1 MSKSGDRPSSIRL
14 PHRVIGLTGGMGMGK
29 TTVSHYL
36 ATTHHVPLMDAD
48 ILARDA
54 MAAETPL
61 FSELLERYGA
71 AILHPNGTIDRARLG
86 ELVFASK
93 AELLWLEQRIHPY
106 VRDRLHRWLEARAI
120 PQTPIVAIVVPLLF
134 EARMTD
140 LVTEIWTVCCT
151 PEQQVQRIQ
160 QRDRTDSL
168 SLEQIHARIARQSPI
183 EAKIRL
189 ADCVIDNSSTPEAL
203 FRQVDAALCG
213 TRIRP

>member
-1 MSKSGDRPSSIRL
+1 
-14 PHRVIGLTGGMGMGK
+14 MGMGK
-29 TTVSHYL
+29 STVSHYL
-36 ATTHHVPLMDAD
+36 ATSHHLPLMDAD

-61 FSELLERYGA
+61 FGELLERYGA
-71 AILHPNGTIDRARLG
+71 AILHPNGTLNRARLG

-106 VRDRLHRWLEARAI
+106 VCDRLQTWLEARAI
-120 PQTPIVAIVVPLLF
+120 AQTPTVAIVVPLLF

-160 QRDRTDSL
+160 QRNRTGI

-203 FRQVDAALCG
+203 FQQVDAALCG
-213 TRIRP
+213 THIRRP